1 MSEHKKMYKAGKRW
15 LVATLTVASVAV
27 GTAVVNGQPAVHAAT
42 VDNVTQAQQAA
53 DTDPRITVVSEDQN
67 QSQRNQYQ
75 QQAQDL
81 QQQVADRNASLE
93 QVNGK
98 LSQYEQE
105 QAAADTAI
113 NNDQAQL
120 DQGKQLMDQAVQAKN
135 ARRTELLQQNDQ
147 LLAEQDAQSKKTKEL
162 NAQVQKLYAEYQE
175 LWHQYESASGEKL
188 KHAYD
193 KMEAASDSYYAAGK
207 QQVDSINR
215 GTTLGNEIN
224 DRLHQLYLL
233 KEDPNPY
240 LPADK
245 EDYER
250 GQQLVTD
257 FTRQLNSDQQRK
269 SSLANRIRSVQ
280 RQLQL
285 IKSHRDQAQ
294 TALDKVNSQLSTL
307 PAVYQ
312 VEKKVTRTIVLNQ
325 PNGAHKTVRQR
336 ATITGTKTVANGQT
350 SYSNWSQAEW
360 PAFVAEELPGY
371 QGPVLAAQTV
381 DSSTPDQQLELT
393 YQPQGATNP
402 DRGGND
408 QQSSGAD
415 QEKRAN
421 SGQQPA
427 SVQNIESKQNTQVKS
442 NDLSGAKQGAWLT
455 STDHRTGNGAQN
467 AQLPQTGNQA
477 ETLPLA
483 ALAISAGMAM
493 FGLAL
498 PRRH

>member
-120 DQGKQLMDQAVQAKN
+120 DQGKQLMDKAVQAKN

-188 KHAYD
+188 KQAYD
-193 KMEAASDSYYAAGK
+193 KMEAASDAYYAAGK

-285 IKSHRDQAQ
+285 IKSHRIRPRQH
-294 TALDKVNSQLSTL
+294 SIRST
-307 PAVYQ
+307 V
-312 VEKKVTRTIVLNQ
+312 
-325 PNGAHKTVRQR
+325 
-336 ATITGTKTVANGQT
+336 
-350 SYSNWSQAEW
+350 S
-360 PAFVAEELPGY
+360 
-371 QGPVLAAQTV
+371 
-381 DSSTPDQQLELT
+381 
-393 YQPQGATNP
+393 
-402 DRGGND
+402 
-408 QQSSGAD
+408 
-415 QEKRAN
+415 
-421 SGQQPA
+421 
-427 SVQNIESKQNTQVKS
+427 
-442 NDLSGAKQGAWLT
+442 
-455 STDHRTGNGAQN
+455 
-467 AQLPQTGNQA
+467 
-477 ETLPLA
+477 
-483 ALAISAGMAM
+483 
-493 FGLAL
+493 
-498 PRRH
+498 